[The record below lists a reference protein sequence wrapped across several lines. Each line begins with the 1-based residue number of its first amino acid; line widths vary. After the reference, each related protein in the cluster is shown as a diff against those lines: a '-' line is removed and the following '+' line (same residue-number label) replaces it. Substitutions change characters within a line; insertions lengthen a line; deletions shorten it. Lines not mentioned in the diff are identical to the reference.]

1 MRHADGMRYD
11 KGTVV
16 PDFVIGPFHREWL
29 RTLRYDLVRTMI
41 CDTEIVV
48 HNETNKVNFF

>member
-1 MRHADGMRYD
+1 MRYD